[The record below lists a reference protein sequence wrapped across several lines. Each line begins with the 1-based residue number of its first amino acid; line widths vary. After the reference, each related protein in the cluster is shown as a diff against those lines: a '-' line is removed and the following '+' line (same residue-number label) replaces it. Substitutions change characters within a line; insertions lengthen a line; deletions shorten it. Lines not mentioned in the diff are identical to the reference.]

1 MKNLILFTTFLL
13 LFASCKKSEDTTNGG
28 TDNYADPLVP
38 ENTGWKRVA
47 TINYSGKY
55 VDAGIVP
62 HEMTAYDISENNGAL
77 QVLYSEDKFENGDR
91 FAFYFKATTPISG
104 GADAAVTELPK
115 MPSAVQFRPGTYNA
129 ETYDFVPQSGANFFF
144 KLINET
150 GQVLTT
156 NNVFNYPF
164 YHRYMRAN
172 GDLVMGGIYS
182 TAALDMDY
190 YNRAANTW
198 THNLQSNADTQY
210 NIAYRPFLVVG
221 DASPLAFRLYSK
233 GTKAYMSVARFV
245 QNTQYPAPPY
255 TTFFTEEHPEYA
267 PTSITGFSPD
277 FPGETSIVAYN
288 AEGNALTVVLSN
300 KNKTNGAYTL
310 SAYKW
315 INGAVA
321 LIPLYRN
328 VSVAT
333 DLGDKLAPGIFGKCT
348 ADGTVYALLDENSP
362 TNNGRAYHLSLINA
376 NGEKTYGNAYSSSTR
391 YVASISTLR
400 YINGAF
406 YACVV
411 PQFSG
416 VNYVGQHMDIVKL
429 TP

>member
-1 MKNLILFTTFLL
+1 MKHFLFPIAVLVLL
-13 LFASCKKSEDTTNGG
+13 ASCKKTDDSSGNNGN
-28 TDNYADPLVP
+28 NYGDPLVP

-91 FAFYFKATTPISG
+91 FPFYFKATTPLSG

-129 ETYDFVPQSGANFFF
+129 ETYNFVPQSGANFFF
-144 KLINET
+144 KLIDEAA
-150 GQVLTT
+150 QVVTS
-156 NNVFNYPF
+156 NYVFNYPA
-164 YHRYMRAN
+164 YYRYMRAN

-182 TAALDMDY
+182 TAALDMEY

-210 NIAYRPFLVVG
+210 NIAYRPFLVDG

-233 GTKAYMSVARFV
+233 GTKAFLSVARFV
-245 QNTQYPAPPY
+245 QNTQYPAQPY

-277 FPGETSIVAYN
+277 FPGESSIVAYN

-300 KNKTNGAYTL
+300 KNKSSGAYTL

-321 LIPLYRN
+321 LMPLYKN

-333 DLGDKLAPGIFGKCT
+333 DLGDKLAPGILGQCT
-348 ADGTVYALLDENSP
+348 ADGTVYALLDEASP
-362 TNNGRAYHLSLINA
+362 THNGRAYHLSLINA
-376 NGEKTYGNAYSSSTR
+376 NGEKTYGNVYSISTR

-416 VNYVGQHMDIVKL
+416 VDYVGQHMDIVKL